1 MNDIIPICR
10 WLFQEA
16 GGSPRVSD
24 GKYNY
29 ALQEM
34 NGPINRIEDGILG
47 PYSAQIIEGQWFNLP
62 RILCPALNFHGKDVQ
77 FSIIACIKRKQK
89 SFNECGMK
97 QIIKDNI
104 VFFLILVFGKV
115 LNKFVIIYRQL
126 EVQILVINFV

>member
-1 MNDIIPICR
+1 
-10 WLFQEA
+10 
-16 GGSPRVSD
+16 
-24 GKYNY
+24 
-29 ALQEM
+29 M

-62 RILCPALNFHGKDVQ
+62 RILCPALNFHGKYVQ
-77 FSIIACIKRKQK
+77 FSIIAWIKRKQK
-89 SFNECGMK
+89 SFNECEMK